1 MIKTEKLN
9 VSYETKKIPFS
20 DFLKEVEIGGK
31 YQINTPDGWKD
42 IGDVYIKNKKV
53 KYLIKL
59 EDNYEIV
66 ISEDHLFEVDS
77 TNYNDDSEIFNRIEL
92 LDSGTWIRTKNLNI
106 GDYIKT
112 LDGLKKVLIKDKI
125 SVGQTLDL
133 EVLSKNHRYYSNN
146 IISHNT
152 GKTAIAEGLA
162 LRIIQRKV
170 SRTLFNKRIVCLDIS
185 SLVAGTKYR
194 GQFEERTKSILAEL
208 EKNPDVILFID
219 EIHTMVGAGGASGSL
234 DASNMFK
241 PALSRGELQIIGAT
255 TLDEYRKYIEK
266 DGALERR
273 FQKVLVES
281 ATEEETIQIIQNIK
295 DKYEEHHNVIY
306 TEEAIKACVSLT
318 SRYMTE
324 RQLPDKAID
333 ALDEAGS
340 RVHISNIVVPKEI
353 TDIEAKI
360 AEVGKLKVEVVRQQ
374 KYEAAAEFRDT
385 ERQLIANLEEM
396 RKKWEEDQ
404 KNQKQLVREEDV
416 AQVVSMITG
425 IPLQKV
431 NTNENEKLVNM
442 EENMTGK
449 VIGQDHAV
457 KKVVKSIKRGR
468 IGLKDPNKPTGVFL
482 FLGESGSGKTHLAKS
497 LAIEL
502 FGSEDSLI
510 RVDMSEYSEKFTVSR
525 LIGSPN
531 GYVGFEEGSSFLN
544 KVKTKPY
551 SVILLDEIE
560 KAHPDI
566 FQIFLQVFDDGHL
579 TDGQGRKIN
588 FKNTVIIMTSNTGIK
603 KLQDFGSGVGFK
615 TSAKASQEKTNVDS
629 VIMGEVKKKF
639 APEFLN
645 RIDDIVI
652 FNSLESDDLRKII
665 QLELKKTYEKVEGI
679 EYKLQLD
686 ETMIEHLLKVGYDKN
701 YGARPLKRAIQKW
714 IEDPITDFIIEQNP
728 AKESVLTL
736 TYDSETEETK
746 IIASE

>member
-1 MIKTEKLN
+1 MTEKNELKYGLADVFIDN
-9 VSYETKKIPFS
+9 IETLPDVKMS
-20 DFLKEVEIGGK
+20 LEDDEDDTDENK
-31 YQINTPDGWKD
+31 YKNA
-42 IGDVYIKNKKV
+42 NKKTV
-53 KYLIKL
+53 NKDSKTP
-59 EDNYEIV
+59 V
-66 ISEDHLFEVDS
+66 IDSYSRDLTRLASEDKIDPIIGR
-77 TNYNDDSEIFNRIEL
+77 DKEIERTSQILCRRRKNNPL
-92 LDSGTWIRTKNLNI
+92 LLGEP
-106 GDYIKT
+106 G
-112 LDGLKKVLIKDKI
+112 
-125 SVGQTLDL
+125 
-133 EVLSKNHRYYSNN
+133 
-146 IISHNT
+146 T

-194 GQFEERTKSILAEL
+194 GQFEERTKAILAEL

-273 FQKVLVES
+273 FQKVLVEA
-281 ATEEETIQIIQNIK
+281 ATEDETIQIINNIK

-360 AEVGKLKVEVVRQQ
+360 AEVGKSKIEVVRQQ

-396 RKKWEEDQ
+396 RKKWEEEQ

-442 EENMTGK
+442 EENMTNK

-551 SVILLDEIE
+551 SVVLLDEIE

-588 FKNTVIIMTSNTGIK
+588 FKNTVIIMTSNTGVK
-603 KLQDFGSGVGFK
+603 KLQDFGSGVGFN
-615 TSAKASQEKTNVDS
+615 TTAKASQAKSNVDS

-652 FNSLESDDLRKII
+652 FNSLEADDLRKII
-665 QLELKKTYEKVEGI
+665 HLELKKTYSKVEGI
-679 EYKLQLD
+679 EFRLELD

-714 IEDPITDFIIEQNP
+714 IEDPITDFIIAENP
-728 AKESVLTL
+728 GKGSLLTL
-736 TYDSETEETK
+736 RYNEESEETQ
-746 IIASE
+746 ILANE

>member
-1 MIKTEKLN
+1 MTEKNELKYGLADVFIDN
-9 VSYETKKIPFS
+9 IETLPDVKMS
-20 DFLKEVEIGGK
+20 LEDDEDDTDENK
-31 YQINTPDGWKD
+31 YKNA
-42 IGDVYIKNKKV
+42 NKKPV
-53 KYLIKL
+53 NK
-59 EDNYEIV
+59 
-66 ISEDHLFEVDS
+66 DS
-77 TNYNDDSEIFNRIEL
+77 KTPI
-92 LDSGTWIRTKNLNI
+92 LDSFSRDLTKLAQEGKIDPII
-106 GDYIKT
+106 GR
-112 LDGLKKVLIKDKI
+112 DKEI
-125 SVGQTLDL
+125 ERVSQILCRRR
-133 EVLSKNHRYYSNN
+133 KNNP
-146 IISHNT
+146 ILLGEPGT

-162 LRIIQRKV
+162 LRITQRKV
-170 SRTLFNKRIVCLDIS
+170 SRTLFNKRICLLDIAS
-185 SLVAGTKYR
+185 IVAGTKYR
-194 GQFEERTKSILAEL
+194 GQMEERTKSLLAEL

-273 FQKVLVES
+273 FQKVLVEA
-281 ATEEETIQIIQNIK
+281 ATEDETIQIINNIK

-360 AEVGKLKVEVVRQQ
+360 AEVGKSKIEVVRQQ

-396 RKKWEEDQ
+396 RKKWEEEQ

-442 EENMTGK
+442 EENMTNK

-588 FKNTVIIMTSNTGIK
+588 FKNTVIIMTSNTGVK
-603 KLQDFGSGVGFK
+603 KLQDFGSGVGFN
-615 TSAKASQEKTNVDS
+615 TTAKASQAKSNVDS

-645 RIDDIVI
+645 RIDDIII
-652 FNSLESDDLRKII
+652 FNSLEADDLRKII
-665 QLELKKTYEKVEGI
+665 QLELKKTYSKVEGI
-679 EYKLQLD
+679 EFKLELD

-714 IEDPITDFIIEQNP
+714 IEDPITDFIIAENP
-728 AKESVLTL
+728 GKGSLLTL
-736 TYDSETEETK
+736 RYNEESEETQ
-746 IIASE
+746 ILASE

>member
-1 MIKTEKLN
+1 MTEKDELKYGLDN
-9 VSYETKKIPFS
+9 VVIDNIET
-20 DFLKEVEIGGK
+20 L
-31 YQINTPDGWKD
+31 PD
-42 IGDVYIKNKKV
+42 V
-53 KYLIKL
+53 KMSL
-59 EDNYEIV
+59 EDDDDDTEENKYKNASKKPV
-66 ISEDHLFEVDS
+66 NKDS
-77 TNYNDDSEIFNRIEL
+77 KTPI
-92 LDSGTWIRTKNLNI
+92 LDSFSRDLTKLAQEGKIDPII
-106 GDYIKT
+106 GRDKEIERVSQILCRRRKNNPI
-112 LDGLKKVLIKDKI
+112 LI
-125 SVGQTLDL
+125 G
-133 EVLSKNHRYYSNN
+133 EPG
-146 IISHNT
+146 T

-162 LRIIQRKV
+162 LRITQRKV
-170 SRTLFNKRIVCLDIS
+170 SRSLFNKRICLLDIAS
-185 SLVAGTKYR
+185 IVAGTKYR
-194 GQFEERTKSILAEL
+194 GQMEERTKSLLAEL

-273 FQKVLVES
+273 FQKVLVEA
-281 ATEEETIQIIQNIK
+281 ATEEETIQIINNIK

-306 TEEAIKACVSLT
+306 TDEAIRACVSLT
-318 SRYMTE
+318 SRYITE

-360 AEVGKLKVEVVRQQ
+360 AEVSKMKVDVVRQQ
-374 KYEAAAEFRDT
+374 RYESAAEFRDT
-385 ERQLIANLEEM
+385 ERQLTANLEEM

-416 AQVVSMITG
+416 AHVVSMITG

-431 NTNENEKLVNM
+431 NTNENDKLVNM
-442 EENMTGK
+442 EKNMTNK

-457 KKVVKSIKRGR
+457 KKVAKSIKRGR

-588 FKNTVIIMTSNTGIK
+588 FKNTVIIMTSNTGVK
-603 KLQDFGSGVGFK
+603 KLQDFGAGVGFH
-615 TSAKASQEKTNVDS
+615 TTAKASQAKSNVDS
-629 VIMGEVKKKF
+629 VIMSEVKKKF

-652 FNSLESDDLRKII
+652 FNSLEKDDLRKII

-679 EYKLQLD
+679 EFKLELD
-686 ETMIEHLLKVGYDKN
+686 DSMIEQLLKVGYDKN

-714 IEDPITDFIIEQNP
+714 IEDPITDFIISENP
-728 AKESVLTL
+728 SKNSLLSLRYNE
-736 TYDSETEETK
+736 ETEETE
-746 IIASE
+746 ILASE

>member
-1 MIKTEKLN
+1 MTEKNELKYGLADVFIDN
-9 VSYETKKIPFS
+9 IETLPDVKMS
-20 DFLKEVEIGGK
+20 LEDDEDDTDENK
-31 YQINTPDGWKD
+31 YKNA
-42 IGDVYIKNKKV
+42 NKKTV
-53 KYLIKL
+53 NKDSKTPVIDSYSRDLTRLASEGKIDPIIGRDK
-59 EDNYEIV
+59 EIERTSQ
-66 ISEDHLFEVDS
+66 ILCRRRK
-77 TNYNDDSEIFNRIEL
+77 NNPL
-92 LDSGTWIRTKNLNI
+92 LLGEP
-106 GDYIKT
+106 G
-112 LDGLKKVLIKDKI
+112 
-125 SVGQTLDL
+125 
-133 EVLSKNHRYYSNN
+133 
-146 IISHNT
+146 T

-194 GQFEERTKSILAEL
+194 GQFEERTKAILAEL

-273 FQKVLVES
+273 FQKVLVEA
-281 ATEEETIQIIQNIK
+281 ATEDETIQIINNIK

-360 AEVGKLKVEVVRQQ
+360 AEVGKSKIEVVRQQ

-396 RKKWEEDQ
+396 RKKWEEEQ

-442 EENMTGK
+442 EENMTNK

-482 FLGESGSGKTHLAKS
+482 FAGTSGSGKSHLAKS

-510 RVDMSEYSEKFTVSR
+510 RVDMSEYNEKFNVSK

-579 TDGQGRKIN
+579 TDNQGRKIN
-588 FKNTVIIMTSNTGIK
+588 FKNTVIIMTSNIGVK
-603 KLQDFGSGVGFK
+603 KLQDFGSGVGFN
-615 TSAKASQEKTNVDS
+615 TSAKANQEKNNTDS
-629 VIMGEVKKKF
+629 IIISEVKKKF
-639 APEFLN
+639 SPEFIN
-645 RIDDIVI
+645 RIDDIII
-652 FNSLESDDLRKII
+652 FNDLSNNDLRKII
-665 QLELKKTYEKVEGI
+665 QLELKKTYEKVQGI
-679 EYKLQLD
+679 EFRLELD
-686 ETMIEHLLKVGYDKN
+686 DSMIEHLLKVGYDKS

-714 IEDPITDFIIEQNP
+714 IEDPITDFIIAENP
-728 AKESVLTL
+728 GKGSLLTL
-736 TYDSETEETK
+736 RYNEESEETQ
-746 IIASE
+746 ILASV

>member
-1 MIKTEKLN
+1 
-9 VSYETKKIPFS
+9 
-20 DFLKEVEIGGK
+20 
-31 YQINTPDGWKD
+31 
-42 IGDVYIKNKKV
+42 
-53 KYLIKL
+53 
-59 EDNYEIV
+59 
-66 ISEDHLFEVDS
+66 
-77 TNYNDDSEIFNRIEL
+77 
-92 LDSGTWIRTKNLNI
+92 
-106 GDYIKT
+106 
-112 LDGLKKVLIKDKI
+112 
-125 SVGQTLDL
+125 
-133 EVLSKNHRYYSNN
+133 
-146 IISHNT
+146 
-152 GKTAIAEGLA
+152 
-162 LRIIQRKV
+162 
-170 SRTLFNKRIVCLDIS
+170 
-185 SLVAGTKYR
+185 
-194 GQFEERTKSILAEL
+194 
-208 EKNPDVILFID
+208 
-219 EIHTMVGAGGASGSL
+219 
-234 DASNMFK
+234 
-241 PALSRGELQIIGAT
+241 
-255 TLDEYRKYIEK
+255 
-266 DGALERR
+266 
-273 FQKVLVES
+273 
-281 ATEEETIQIIQNIK
+281 
-295 DKYEEHHNVIY
+295 
-306 TEEAIKACVSLT
+306 
-318 SRYMTE
+318 
-324 RQLPDKAID
+324 
-333 ALDEAGS
+333 LDEAGS

-360 AEVGKLKVEVVRQQ
+360 AEVGKSKIEVVRQQ

-396 RKKWEEDQ
+396 RKKWEEEQ

-442 EENMTGK
+442 EENMTNK

-497 LAIEL
+497 LAVEL

-551 SVILLDEIE
+551 SVVLLDEIE

-588 FKNTVIIMTSNTGIK
+588 FKNTVIIMTSNTGVK
-603 KLQDFGSGVGFK
+603 KLQDFGSGVGFN
-615 TSAKASQEKTNVDS
+615 TTAKASQAKSNVDS

-652 FNSLESDDLRKII
+652 FNSLEADDLRKII
-665 QLELKKTYEKVEGI
+665 QLELKKTYSKVEGI
-679 EYKLQLD
+679 EFKLELD

-714 IEDPITDFIIEQNP
+714 IEDPITDFIIAENP
-728 AKESVLTL
+728 GKGSLLTL
-736 TYDSETEETK
+736 RYNEESEETQ
-746 IIASE
+746 ILASE

>member
-1 MIKTEKLN
+1 MTEKNDLKYGLADVFVDN
-9 VSYETKKIPFS
+9 IETLPDVKMS
-20 DFLKEVEIGGK
+20 LEDDEDDTEENK
-31 YQINTPDGWKD
+31 YKNA
-42 IGDVYIKNKKV
+42 NKKPV
-53 KYLIKL
+53 NK
-59 EDNYEIV
+59 
-66 ISEDHLFEVDS
+66 DS
-77 TNYNDDSEIFNRIEL
+77 KTPI
-92 LDSGTWIRTKNLNI
+92 LDSFSRDLTKLAQEGKIDPII
-106 GDYIKT
+106 GR
-112 LDGLKKVLIKDKI
+112 DKEI
-125 SVGQTLDL
+125 ERVSQILCRRR
-133 EVLSKNHRYYSNN
+133 KSNP
-146 IISHNT
+146 ILLGEPGT

-162 LRIIQRKV
+162 LRITQRKV
-170 SRTLFNKRIVCLDIS
+170 SRTLFNKRICLLDIAS
-185 SLVAGTKYR
+185 IVAGTKYR
-194 GQFEERTKSILAEL
+194 GQMEERTKSLLAEL

-273 FQKVLVES
+273 FQKVLIEA
-281 ATEEETIQIIQNIK
+281 ATEDETIQIINNIK

-353 TDIEAKI
+353 TYIEAKI
-360 AEVGKLKVEVVRQQ
+360 TEVAKKKVEVVRLQ
-374 KYEAAAEFRDT
+374 KYESAAEFRDT

-425 IPLQKV
+425 IPLQKL

-442 EENMTGK
+442 EENMTNK

-510 RVDMSEYSEKFTVSR
+510 RVDMSEFSEKFTVSR

-551 SVILLDEIE
+551 SVVLLDEIE

-588 FKNTVIIMTSNTGIK
+588 FKNTVIIMTSNTGVR
-603 KLQDFGSGVGFK
+603 KLQDFGSGVGFN
-615 TSAKASQEKTNVDS
+615 TSAKASQAKSNVDS
-629 VIMGEVKKKF
+629 VIMSEVKKKF

-645 RIDDIVI
+645 RIDDIII
-652 FNSLESDDLRKII
+652 FNSLESDDLKKII

-679 EYKLQLD
+679 EFKLELD
-686 ETMIEHLLKVGYDKN
+686 NSIIEHLLKVGYDKN

-714 IEDPITDFIIEQNP
+714 IEDPITDFIIAENP
-728 AKESVLTL
+728 GKGSLLTL
-736 TYDSETEETK
+736 RYNEESEETQ
-746 IIASE
+746 ILASE